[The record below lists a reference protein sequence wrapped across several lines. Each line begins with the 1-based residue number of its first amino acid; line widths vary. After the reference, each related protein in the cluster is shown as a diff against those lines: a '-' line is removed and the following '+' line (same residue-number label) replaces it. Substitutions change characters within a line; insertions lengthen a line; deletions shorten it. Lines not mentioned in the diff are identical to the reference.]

1 MWLCTVWQIDWD
13 AVAAVATAAAAAAII
28 ALIIWSFDKAQGN
41 VSGSQA

>member
-13 AVAAVATAAAAAAII
+13 AVAAVATAAAAAII